1 MDIFNRI
8 NMRGNR
14 IENCPDLD
22 ITQKEIAFQEAE
34 KRENI
39 KYNEKVPVIFGKISR
54 WFTDLGS
61 HLEDKFIHV
70 TENEREKWDKATQ
83 VSFSQ
88 NLTTGTRVGTI
99 SIDGKE
105 YDLYCETNTDT
116 NTDTKNT
123 AGSTNSNSKLFL
135 VGAAA
140 QTENSK
146 TYSRD
151 SAYIGTDGCL
161 YSNNAKTLTVGDIS
175 QSEAVTLAGRKVLDA
190 VEKNAAVPGTLAHQV
205 QQVNSNLSDKAV
217 ARSGYVQGISGSVAT
232 IKLAPFTN
240 YLFFAYMYVY
250 FIQTYSQT
258 FDLHGLIPAPE
269 DFITLNTDSLN
280 LKITKNTEYSFYMS
294 VLNMGGNKY
303 NFLDA

>member
-1 MDIFNRI
+1 
-8 NMRGNR
+8 MRGNR

-190 VEKNAAVPGTLAHQV
+190 VEKNAAVPGTLANQV

>member
-1 MDIFNRI
+1 
-8 NMRGNR
+8 MRGNR

-39 KYNEKVPVIFGKISR
+39 KSNEKVPVIFGKISR

-175 QSEAVTLAGRKVLDA
+175 QSEAVTLTGRKVLDA
-190 VEKNAAVPGTLAHQV
+190 VEKNAAVPGTLANQV

>member
-1 MDIFNRI
+1 
-8 NMRGNR
+8 MRGNR

-39 KYNEKVPVIFGKISR
+39 KSNEKVPVIFGKISR

-190 VEKNAAVPGTLAHQV
+190 VEKNAAVPGTLANQV

>member
-1 MDIFNRI
+1 
-8 NMRGNR
+8 MRGNR

-151 SAYIGTDGCL
+151 SAYISTDGCL

-175 QSEAVTLAGRKVLDA
+175 QSEAVTLTGRKVLDA
-190 VEKNAAVPGTLAHQV
+190 VEKNAAVPGTLANQV

>member
-1 MDIFNRI
+1 M
-8 NMRGNR
+8 
-14 IENCPDLD
+14 
-22 ITQKEIAFQEAE
+22 A
-34 KRENI
+34 
-39 KYNEKVPVIFGKISR
+39 
-54 WFTDLGS
+54 
-61 HLEDKFIHV
+61 
-70 TENEREKWDKATQ
+70 
-83 VSFSQ
+83 
-88 NLTTGTRVGTI
+88 
-99 SIDGKE
+99 
-105 YDLYCETNTDT
+105 
-116 NTDTKNT
+116 
-123 AGSTNSNSKLFL
+123 
-135 VGAAA
+135 
-140 QTENSK
+140 
-146 TYSRD
+146 
-151 SAYIGTDGCL
+151 
-161 YSNNAKTLTVGDIS
+161 
-175 QSEAVTLAGRKVLDA
+175 LDA